1 VSALDKGWKVSPVC
15 GNDNH
20 GFYGISHQTSRT
32 FVLATNKTKVAI
44 LDAMKNRRTY
54 ASLDKNIQCQYTVNG
69 SVMGSTLKAAN
80 DFTFDIAISEWSGN
94 QDDPV
99 TLMFRWNTVAAIQS
113 SLSLN
118 AGTSQ

>member
-1 VSALDKGWKVSPVC
+1 
-15 GNDNH
+15 
-20 GFYGISHQTSRT
+20 
-32 FVLATNKTKVAI
+32 VAI

-94 QDDPV
+94 QDESV